1 MMIGMVTQ
9 IQFIGILEI
18 MKGSG
23 GHLEKKKL
31 KKYASPQKLSAGR
44 KMKSKNL
51 TAPTIPRLEKTMH
64 REKITCS
71 YQKTFSFHG
80 MTAWQDVE
88 AIFWFLEA
96 QLLEK
101 PPASYCRT

>member
-31 KKYASPQKLSAGR
+31 KKYKYDGEIDGSR
-44 KMKSKNL
+44 N
-51 TAPTIPRLEKTMH
+51 R
-64 REKITCS
+64 
-71 YQKTFSFHG
+71 
-80 MTAWQDVE
+80 
-88 AIFWFLEA
+88 AISCAVMLLNVMII
-96 QLLEK
+96 LLEVRIGWIWI
-101 PPASYCRT
+101 ACAIGIADAMELGGIV

>member
-31 KKYASPQKLSAGR
+31 KKYKYDGEIDGSRNRARMTIIAPISQMVPQNGSEINQTNQRYKAKASSSL
-44 KMKSKNL
+44 
-51 TAPTIPRLEKTMH
+51 
-64 REKITCS
+64 
-71 YQKTFSFHG
+71 FF
-80 MTAWQDVE
+80 
-88 AIFWFLEA
+88 
-96 QLLEK
+96 
-101 PPASYCRT
+101 

>member
-31 KKYASPQKLSAGR
+31 KKYKYDGVIDGSRNRVHILVP
-44 KMKSKNL
+44 
-51 TAPTIPRLEKTMH
+51 H
-64 REKITCS
+64 REFKN
-71 YQKTFSFHG
+71 H
-80 MTAWQDVE
+80 
-88 AIFWFLEA
+88 
-96 QLLEK
+96 
-101 PPASYCRT
+101 

>member
-31 KKYASPQKLSAGR
+31 KKYKYDGEIDGSRNRDVDNRGAIE
-44 KMKSKNL
+44 NL
-51 TAPTIPRLEKTMH
+51 PRLLTSPVSSLLHKLGIELGTLAIE
-64 REKITCS
+64 RERERHYRLDGSVDLTNARN
-71 YQKTFSFHG
+71 QK
-80 MTAWQDVE
+80 E
-88 AIFWFLEA
+88 AIH
-96 QLLEK
+96 
-101 PPASYCRT
+101 

>member
-31 KKYASPQKLSAGR
+31 KKYKYDGEIDGSRNRGECFYSSG
-44 KMKSKNL
+44 
-51 TAPTIPRLEKTMH
+51 E
-64 REKITCS
+64 
-71 YQKTFSFHG
+71 
-80 MTAWQDVE
+80 
-88 AIFWFLEA
+88 
-96 QLLEK
+96 
-101 PPASYCRT
+101 